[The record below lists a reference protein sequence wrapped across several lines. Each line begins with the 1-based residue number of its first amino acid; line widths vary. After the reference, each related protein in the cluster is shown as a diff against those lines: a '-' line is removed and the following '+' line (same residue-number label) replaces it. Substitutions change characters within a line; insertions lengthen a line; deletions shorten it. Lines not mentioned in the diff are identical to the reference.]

1 MIPPEQEVGYSYIS
15 ALRYPHRIFPMIT
28 DFKKYI
34 GKRSWIKLVFGG
46 YMKLIQI
53 LKVAAISVVSGFT
66 FVSTSNTALADYLNS
81 QGSGGN
87 YRYEL
92 WSTDDNSSYYLKIW
106 LYEASPTSSPRTT
119 TRGFDS
125 TREALIYF
133 DCNYA
138 ERSLPECP
146 R

>member
-1 MIPPEQEVGYSYIS
+1 MKFIP
-15 ALRYPHRIFPMIT
+15 T
-28 DFKKYI
+28 
-34 GKRSWIKLVFGG
+34 
-46 YMKLIQI
+46 
-53 LKVAAISVVSGFT
+53 LKVAVIPVLAVLSLLSA
-66 FVSTSNTALADYLNS
+66 SNKVLADYLTS

-92 WSTDDNSSYYLKIW
+92 WSSDDNSHYYLKVW
-106 LYEASPTSSPRTT
+106 SSEASSNSDRYST
-119 TRGFDS
+119 TRTFPS

>member
-1 MIPPEQEVGYSYIS
+1 
-15 ALRYPHRIFPMIT
+15 
-28 DFKKYI
+28 
-34 GKRSWIKLVFGG
+34 
-46 YMKLIQI
+46 MKLTQI
-53 LKVAAISVVSGFT
+53 LKIAVIPVLSGFT
-66 FVSTSNTALADYLNS
+66 FVSASNTALADYLNS
-81 QGSGGN
+81 QGSGGD

-92 WSTDDNSSYYLKIW
+92 WSSDDNSRYYLKIW
-106 LYEASPTSSPRTT
+106 LYEASPTSSPHTT